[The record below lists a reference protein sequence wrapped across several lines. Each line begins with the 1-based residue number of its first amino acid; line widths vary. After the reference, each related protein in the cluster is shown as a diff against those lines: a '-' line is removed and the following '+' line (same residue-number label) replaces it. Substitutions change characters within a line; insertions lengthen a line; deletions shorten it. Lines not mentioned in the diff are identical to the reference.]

1 MHEPNPLLL
10 VLDFDSTLTT
20 TSTLPEFLSIPT
32 TVFHC
37 ASPPN
42 PTNAPPATAD
52 ALAAAYVADLEQYH
66 ATNPLSSQFH
76 THFSLA
82 TALSHHNSLRAIERA
97 SFLRGVEAFKAVRVT
112 EEGIREAGKR
122 AVGDGRVVVRRGV
135 RGDGGKGFENGGRR
149 AQVHVLSVAWS
160 PAWIYGVLGGE
171 MGVHVVCND
180 VLLGEAGEQGLYV
193 AADKLRCL
201 RGLVAAEKGGGGGKP
216 WVIYVGDSVTDLE
229 CLLEADVGIVVRD
242 EGALGS
248 EQRELREVLGRAGV
262 GTYWVGEFGEVQTGE
277 ERVLWWARDFEEVV
291 ASGCL
296 VLEGKILGR
305 SVW

>member
-1 MHEPNPLLL
+1 MQESNPLLL

-37 ASPPN
+37 ASPSAPPN

-52 ALAAAYVADLEQYH
+52 ALAAAYVADLEHYNARNSPH
-66 ATNPLSSQFH
+66 S
-76 THFSLA
+76 SLA
-82 TALSHHNSLRAIERA
+82 AALAHHNGLRAIERA
-97 SFLRGVEAFKAVRVT
+97 SFLRGVEAFGSVGVT

-122 AVGDGRVVVRRGV
+122 AVRDGRVVVRRGV
-135 RGDGGKGFENGGRR
+135 GGVVRRGRR

-160 PAWIYGVLGGE
+160 PAWIHGVLEAAGL
-171 MGVHVVCND
+171 GVDVVCND

-201 RGLVAAEKGGGGGKP
+201 RRLVSISEEGGEGGRP

-229 CLLEADVGIVVRD
+229 CLLEADVGIVMRD

-248 EQRELREVLGRAGV
+248 EQRELREVVGRAGV

-291 ASGCL
+291 GSGCL
-296 VLEGKILGR
+296 VLEGKIVGR